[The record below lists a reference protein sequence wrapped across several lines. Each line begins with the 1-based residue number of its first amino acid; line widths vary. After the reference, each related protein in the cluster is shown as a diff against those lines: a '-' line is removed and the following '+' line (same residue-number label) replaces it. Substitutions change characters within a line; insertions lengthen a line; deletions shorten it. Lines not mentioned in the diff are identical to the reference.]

1 MSDDWNIAD
10 NAILFMTVMTFMSGG
25 WNIADN
31 VILFVTVMTF
41 YEWWLKYCWQCYFVP
56 WQWWLKYCWL
66 WYIVRDSDIY
76 ERWSKYGYVKVDH
89 NSDDQNCDDTDA
101 KFYSCYHLKKQKQ
114 RNTAYARHIWHTSR
128 LLSGNWTRTDTLHVT
143 RGLGMSLRKPDS
155 RSVHS
160 SLQKKWQTVKHI
172 DGRILER
179 ERKNIFSLY

>member
-41 YEWWLKYCWQCYFVP
+41 YE
-56 WQWWLKYCWL
+56 WWLKYCWL

-128 LLSGNWTRTDTLHVT
+128 LLSGNWTRTDILHVT
-143 RGLGMSLRKPDS
+143 RVSVCLSESQTAVRWIAACKRNGKQLSTSMVEFLR
-155 RSVHS
+155 
-160 SLQKKWQTVKHI
+160 
-172 DGRILER
+172 ER
-179 ERKNIFSLY
+179 ERIFFRFIN